1 MAEGIDNSPQNSRYA
16 AVSGTSSCAPRCP
29 LHDSVPFVLHSH
41 AKRHAH
47 ATATTAT
54 ANTNNDVC
62 TSVDIV

>member
-1 MAEGIDNSPQNSRYA
+1 MCTVRITVLDVLFTAR
-16 AVSGTSSCAPRCP
+16 APRCP

-62 TSVDIV
+62 TSVDIG